1 VTCDAVCVLLS
12 GAVVLVSA
20 LLLFLLV
27 LLFTNYLVVVCL
39 LLLNRYTVHVWT
51 MYYGMETSD
60 MEWCFWPFR
69 LCT

>member
-12 GAVVLVSA
+12 GAAVLVSA

-27 LLFTNYLVVVCL
+27 LLFTNYLAAVCL
-39 LLLNRYTVHVWT
+39 LLLNMYTVHVWT
-51 MYYGMETSD
+51 MDYGMETSD
-60 MEWCFWPFR
+60 MEWCFCPFR